1 MKQTIGIQYSP
12 HGPIIPCI
20 YDMPQENEVF
30 IPLNYSDAVI
40 AKSDEGD
47 LFARVAW
54 QRPYCDEV
62 LIEAPT
68 LRLPTEE
75 ESSIGEE
82 NETLAES
89 ARRFC
94 ASCVRSRELDMKIVD
109 VTVLFDKSKFIFY
122 FTAPTRIDFRNLV
135 KDLVRE
141 YRTRIELR
149 QIGVRHE
156 TQMLGSLGNCGMI
169 CCCRRY
175 LTSFAPVTIKMAK
188 EQNLFLNPTKIS
200 GICGRLLCCLSF
212 EQDAYEDFQRAC
224 PKLGKR
230 YLTDNGYMRVLRSNM
245 FRNTITILPETGAE
259 IEITLEEWQDL
270 RPKRSDNNDQVKE
283 AKQLTSYKPEPY
295 MNCAVD
301 PEMIENDPD
310 LKMLESEFE
319 LEDNLN
325 KK

>member
-75 ESSIGEE
+75 EANIGEE
-82 NETLAES
+82 NENLAES
-89 ARRFC
+89 ARKFC

-245 FRNTITILPETGAE
+245 FRNTITVLPENNPE
-259 IEITLEEWQDL
+259 IEITLDEWQDL
-270 RPKRSDNNDQVKE
+270 HPRRSDNNDQPKE
-283 AKQLTSYKPEPY
+283 AKQLSSYKPEPY

-319 LEDNLN
+319 LED
-325 KK
+325 K